1 MPSGG
6 LWSHTRTGGE
16 FLERMLSLSLD
27 EDVDVDVDDKE
38 GLWSHTRTG
47 GGFLER
53 WCLIKRRIHFGKR

>member
-1 MPSGG
+1 MPSEG
-6 LWSHTRTGGE
+6 LLCHTRTGGE
-16 FLERMLSLSLD
+16 FLERMLSLSQD
-27 EDVDVDVDDKE
+27 EDVDDKE